1 MPDNDPT
8 QTQQAPLNPDL
19 AGYPS
24 VEALVQGYRSSGEE
38 AKRLREQVGKY
49 ESVLAQV
56 VQNGGVPNGRQNVP
70 DRRATSAQD
79 RLTDFGIPV
88 DALEEVVQQSIQKAF
103 QPLSRGIEARGQI
116 VAKHPG
122 YVQFE
127 TDVAQFINTDPDLSQ
142 RYPALYAADPY
153 AAMEYALLRFSD
165 SRRRSGGPPEGETR
179 NGVADAQIPGSRA
192 GDGRRAP
199 TADAQVQEAFE
210 RFNKTGSSRDAAAY
224 AKARLGPLLKDQFR
238 AMGQE
243 L

>member
-70 DRRATSAQD
+70 DRRATSPQD

-88 DALEEVVQQSIQKAF
+88 DALEEIVEQRLQKALE
-103 QPLSRGIEARGQI
+103 PLSRGIQARGKM
-116 VAKHPG
+116 VSEHPD

-127 TDVAQFINTDPDLSQ
+127 NDVAQFINTDPALSQ
-142 RYPALYAADPY
+142 SYPVMFAADPVG
-153 AAMEYALLRFSD
+153 AMEYAFLKFGD
-165 SRRRSGGPPEGETR
+165 SRRRTAGPPEGKTR
-179 NGVADAQIPGSRA
+179 NGAVDAQIPGSRT

-199 TADAQVQEAFE
+199 TGDAQIQEAFE